1 MKLYFILFIL
11 LLIICISGVAIGST
25 QIPFVWVLQVIL
37 AKCLPAGWVNVEH
50 IAESHQVIIWLI
62 RVPRVLIAA
71 LVGAALAVAGVE
83 MQGLFQNPLAS
94 PGIMGTSSGAAL
106 GAVIALSTG
115 LSTYAWFY
123 LPMLAF
129 SGAGL
134 ALLVVYLLANEQG
147 GTPVATLL
155 LAGVA
160 LNALLS
166 ALISLVISLSWS
178 EYEMAREMVFWLMG
192 GLDSRTWS
200 HLQVALPGILL
211 GGVIA
216 MLYRRELDIL
226 LMGTET
232 ACSLGVKVERV
243 KRMLL
248 TSTALLT
255 GTAVAVSGI
264 IGFVGLMIPHLVRLM
279 IGPRHRYL
287 IPTSALVG
295 AIFLVGVDL
304 LARTLHRPEEIRLGI
319 LTALF
324 GAPFFLYLLRQ
335 QRRKMIDL

>member
-1 MKLYFILFIL
+1 MKFYLILFIL
-11 LLIICISGVAIGST
+11 LIIVCLSGVAIGST
-25 QIPFVWVLQVIL
+25 EIPFVWVVQVIL
-37 AKCLPAGWVNVEH
+37 AKCLPVGWVNIEH

-62 RVPRVLIAA
+62 RVPRVLVAA

-106 GAVIALSTG
+106 GAVLALSTG

-123 LPMLAF
+123 LPIFAF

-134 ALLVVYLLANEQG
+134 ALMVVYLLASDTE

-166 ALISLVISLSWS
+166 ALISLVISLNWS
-178 EYEMAREMVFWLMG
+178 QYEMAREMVFWLMG

-200 HLQVALPGILL
+200 HLLMAVPGILL
-211 GGVIA
+211 GGMIA

-226 LMGTET
+226 LLGTET
-232 ACSLGVKVERV
+232 AYSLGVKVERV
-243 KRMLL
+243 KKMLL

-264 IGFVGLMIPHLVRLM
+264 IGFVGLMIPHLVRLV

-287 IPTSALVG
+287 IPISALVG
-295 AIFLVGVDL
+295 AIFLVSVDL
-304 LARTLHRPEEIRLGI
+304 LARTIHRPEEIRLGI

-335 QRRKMIDL
+335 QRRHTVDL